1 MLHFISSFLA
11 LITHVWKDECGIRGL
26 VDSFC
31 SNREL
36 QAMERLEEACGT
48 ASDREIGGGLG
59 YCRRPGILQEAWGTA
74 SNRELGGG
82 LGYCKQQRAWR
93 RPGRKQQRV
102 WRSPGKQ
109 QRAWRSP
116 GVLQVI
122 ESLEEAW
129 CTASNRELG
138 RGLGNCKQQRAWGTA
153 SNRELGVLQVIE
165 SLVEAYGATSD
176 RKLGGG
182 LGYSE

>member
-11 LITHVWKDECGIRGL
+11 LITHVWKEECGIREL

-48 ASDREIGGGLG
+48 ASDREIEGGLG
-59 YCRRPGILQEAWGTA
+59 YCRRPGVLQEAWGIA
-74 SNRELGGG
+74 GG

-93 RPGRKQQRV
+93 RPG
-102 WRSPGKQ
+102 
-109 QRAWRSP
+109 
-116 GVLQVI
+116 VLQAT

-129 CTASNRELG
+129 PQAT
-138 RGLGNCKQQRAWGTA
+138 
-153 SNRELGVLQVIE
+153 E
-165 SLVEAYGATSD
+165 SLEESW
-176 RKLGGG
+176 
-182 LGYSE
+182 

>member
-48 ASDREIGGGLG
+48 ASDREIEGGLG
-59 YCRRPGILQEAWGTA
+59 YCRRPGVLQATESLEEAWGTA

-82 LGYCKQQRAWR
+82 LA
-93 RPGRKQQRV
+93 
-102 WRSPGKQ
+102 
-109 QRAWRSP
+109 
-116 GVLQVI
+116 
-122 ESLEEAW
+122 
-129 CTASNRELG
+129 TSNRELG
-138 RGLGNCKQQRAWGTA
+138 GVLAASNREFGGVLV
-153 SNRELGVLQVIE
+153 SNRELGGVLV
-165 SLVEAYGATSD
+165 YC
-176 RKLGGG
+176 K
-182 LGYSE
+182 